1 MTILKQN
8 YRDFCNNESSIPIFS
23 RDWWLDAVCGKD
35 GWNVALIEN
44 NNHQIV
50 ASLPFRIKKK
60 RGFTYLTMPRLT
72 QTLGPWISSIETNY
86 ANKSASEKKVMNGLL
101 KQLPAHDLFLQN
113 FHHSITNWL
122 PFYWQD
128 YSQTT
133 RYTYV
138 IPDLSNLDLIW
149 SGFRGK
155 IRTDIRKAKKNIQVC
170 NDLGLDTFYRLNAMT
185 FERQGAKI
193 PYNFDYVERIDKA
206 AAARNARRIIFAKDK
221 KGRIHAATYI
231 IWDQNSSYYLMGG
244 ANPELR
250 NSGAQSLLT
259 WEAIRFSST
268 VTKQFDF
275 EGSMIE
281 SVERSFRAFGARQ
294 IPYFQIK
301 KVNSRLLKLIVAIST
316 LKYN

>member
-1 MTILKQN
+1 MTDKEK
-8 YRDFCNNESSIPIFS
+8 YRDFCKTESSIPIFS
-23 RDWWLDAVCGKD
+23 LDWWLDAVCGED
-35 GWNVALIEN
+35 GWNVALIEKKR
-44 NNHQIV
+44 HRIV

-60 RGFTYLTMPRLT
+60 WGFTFFNMPRLT
-72 QTLGPWISSIETNY
+72 QTMGPWISSCQTSY
-86 ANKSASEKKVMNGLL
+86 TKKLTKEKKVMNGLL
-101 KQLPAHDLFLQN
+101 KKLPAHDLFRQN

-133 RYTYV
+133 RYTYI
-138 IPDLSNLDLIW
+138 IPDLSNLDRIW
-149 SGFRGK
+149 SDFCGK
-155 IRTDIRKAKKNIQVC
+155 IRTDIRKAKKNITVR
-170 NDLGLDTFYRLNAMT
+170 NDLGLDTFYRINTMS
-185 FERQGAKI
+185 FERQGTKV
-193 PYNFDYVERIDKA
+193 PYSFDYVERIDRA
-206 AAARNARRIIFAKDK
+206 AAARNARQIFFAIDN

-231 IWDQNSSYYLMGG
+231 IWDQNSAYYLMGG

-268 VTKQFDF
+268 ITQQFDF

-301 KVNSRLLKLIVAIST
+301 KVNSKLLKLMATISA
-316 LKYN
+316 LKKL